1 MKFTKLLPNSC
12 NFRDLIDN
20 NRVYVDKTALICQIA
35 KDEKG
40 PYFISRPRR
49 FGKST
54 LINTFHELFAHG
66 TERFKGLEIEP
77 LWKDKTYKVIHLD
90 FSTFREVP
98 SNSSF
103 NKEFMDAFKLSLEEA
118 GIEPTKE
125 NIDSPANLLKK
136 TLDTESEVV
145 LLVDEYDAPLTAVLN
160 DSNEFEDRRKIL
172 SNFYMTVKSF
182 QVKFR
187 FIFIT
192 GVTYYAHT
200 SIFSAFNNLTDLTLD
215 SDYGELLGYT
225 SEELEKYFSE
235 YIDNAVVT
243 LNKKFPT
250 ERYTH
255 EKVVEEL
262 KRNYDGYSF
271 DEDCMHH
278 VYNPWSILNFLK
290 SPHRGFI
297 PYWVVSGGSTPTFL
311 VNYLKQGLE
320 KYNAD
325 ELQSL
330 LQIDSTVNKVISK
343 LYPTIDNI
351 AKIDLF
357 AILYQAGYF
366 CIKGVNRKILQ
377 IGIPNLEVKRA
388 YSEIMLRLLT
398 NNNDVQEKFTTSL
411 YDVLCENK
419 LDKLKD
425 IFNCFINELSYETV
439 KNFNEAC
446 FRDVLKLAMLTF
458 NVTAA
463 TEVMGACG
471 RADITAE
478 AGDYLYVFE
487 LKVTDNSKDIATKL
501 SEAKEQIIK
510 NKYARRLTDKIVV
523 PLALVLENNSK
534 SRDKSDTP
542 VCEIVAL
549 EKFYK
554 TKNGELVFTV
564 FLKMD

>member
-172 SNFYMTVKSF
+172 SNFYLTVKSCDG
-182 QVKFR
+182 KFR

-192 GVTYYAHT
+192 GVTYYSHT
-200 SIFSAFNNLTDLTLD
+200 SIFSAFNNLKDLTLD
-215 SDYGELLGYT
+215 LRYGALLGYT
-225 SEELEKYFSE
+225 SEELELYFGE
-235 YIDNAVVT
+235 YIDNAVEV
-243 LNKKFPT
+243 LNKKYHT

-255 EKVVEEL
+255 DLVVSEL

-271 DEDCMHH
+271 DEEALNH
-278 VYNPWSILNFLK
+278 VYNPWSIVNFFDA
-290 SPHRGFI
+290 PVRGFI

-320 KYNAD
+320 KYNTD
-325 ELQSL
+325 DLQSL
-330 LQIDSTVNKVISK
+330 LNIDSTVNSAAEY
-343 LYPTIDNI
+343 LYP
-351 AKIDLF
+351 KIENMANLDLF

-366 CIKGVNRKILQ
+366 CIKAVVDDIFKV
-377 IGIPNLEVKRA
+377 GIPNLEVKKA
-388 YSEIMLRLLT
+388 YSNIVLNELT
-398 NNNDVQEKFTTSL
+398 KTKEAKLKYVEPFK
-411 YDVLCENK
+411 DVLASGN
-419 LDKLKD
+419 LDKIKEL
-425 IFNCFINELSYETV
+425 FNTFINEFSYETV

-458 NVTAA
+458 NVTAS

-487 LKVTDNSKDIATKL
+487 LKVTDNSKDIDTKL

-510 NKYARRLTDKIVV
+510 NKYARRLTDKTVIPV
-523 PLALVLENNSK
+523 ALVLENNSK
-534 SRDKSDTP
+534 SREKSDNP

-549 EKFYK
+549 EK
-554 TKNGELVFTV
+554 V
-564 FLKMD
+564 

>member
-125 NIDSPANLLKK
+125 NIDSPAKLLKK

-172 SNFYMTVKSF
+172 SNFYLTVKSCDG
-182 QVKFR
+182 KFR

-192 GVTYYAHT
+192 GVTYYLHT
-200 SIFSAFNNLTDLTLD
+200 SIFSAFNNLKDLTLD
-215 SDYGELLGYT
+215 LRYGALLGYT

-235 YIDNAVVT
+235 YIDNVVVT

-330 LQIDSTVNKVISK
+330 LQIDSTVNKVSSK

-366 CIKGVNRKILQ
+366 CIKGENRKILQ

-501 SEAKEQIIK
+501 TEAKEQIIK
-510 NKYARRLTDKIVV
+510 NKYARRLTDKTVV
-523 PLALVLENNSK
+523 PVALVLENNSK

-542 VCEIVAL
+542 VCEIVSL
-549 EKFYK
+549 EK
-554 TKNGELVFTV
+554 V
-564 FLKMD
+564 

>member
-103 NKEFMDAFKLSLEEA
+103 NKEFMDAFKLSLEES

-160 DSNEFEDRRKIL
+160 DSSEFDDRCKIL
-172 SNFYMTVKSF
+172 FNFYMAVKSF

-192 GVTYYAHT
+192 GVTYYSHT
-200 SIFSAFNNLTDLTLD
+200 SIFSAFNHLTDLTLD
-215 SDYGELLGYT
+215 SDYGALLGYT
-225 SEELEKYFSE
+225 SDELESYFSE

-330 LQIDSTVNKVISK
+330 LQIDSTVNKVSSK

-501 SEAKEQIIK
+501 SEAKDQIIK
-510 NKYARRLTDKIVV
+510 NKYARRLTDKTVV
-523 PLALVLENNSK
+523 PVALVLENNSK

-549 EKFYK
+549 EK
-554 TKNGELVFTV
+554 V
-564 FLKMD
+564 

>member
-1 MKFTKLLPNSC
+1 MEFTKQLPDTTD
-12 NFRDLIDN
+12 FGELIDN
-20 NRVYVDKTALICQIA
+20 NCIYVDKTAIINQFA
-35 KDEKG
+35 SKKG
-40 PYFISRPRR
+40 PFFISRPRR

-54 LINTFHELFAHG
+54 LINTLHELFAHG
-66 TERFKGLEIEP
+66 LEKFKGLKIEP
-77 LWKDKTYKVIHLD
+77 LWKDKTYKVLHLD
-90 FSTFREVP
+90 FSVFKETP
-98 SNSSF
+98 SIGSF
-103 NKEFMDAFKLSLEEA
+103 NNDFMDSLRFSLERA

-125 NIDSPANLLKK
+125 KVDFPAKLLEKSIENE
-136 TLDTESEVV
+136 DERAVV

-172 SNFYMTVKSF
+172 SNFYFTVKSF

-192 GVTYYAHT
+192 GVTYYSHT
-200 SIFSAFNNLTDLTLD
+200 SIFSAFNHLTDLTLD
-215 SDYGELLGYT
+215 SDYGALLGYT
-225 SEELEKYFSE
+225 SDELESYFSE

-297 PYWVVSGGSTPTFL
+297 PYWVSSGGSTPTFL
-311 VNYLKQGLE
+311 VNYLKQGLK
-320 KYNAD
+320 KYNSN

-330 LQIDSTVNKVISK
+330 LGIDSTVNKDTDS
-343 LYPTIDNI
+343 LYPSIENI
-351 AKIDLF
+351 SNIDLF

-366 CIKGVNRKILQ
+366 CIKSAFDGYFKV
-377 IGIPNLEVKRA
+377 GIPNLEVKKA
-388 YSEIMLRLLT
+388 YSNLVLNQLTKSQDSKLRFI
-398 NNNDVQEKFTTSL
+398 EPFKE
-411 YDVLCENK
+411 VLASGN
-419 LDKLKD
+419 LDKIKEL
-425 IFNCFINELSYETV
+425 FNTLINEFSYETV
-439 KNFNEAC
+439 KKFNEAC

-458 NVTAA
+458 NVSAS
-463 TEVMGACG
+463 TEVMGSCG

-478 AGDYLYVFE
+478 AGKYLYVFE
-487 LKVTDNSKDIATKL
+487 LKVTDNSKDIDTKL
-501 SEAKEQIIK
+501 TEAKDQIIK
-510 NKYARRLTDKIVV
+510 NKYARRLTDKTVIPV
-523 PLALVLENNSK
+523 ALVLENNAK
-534 SRDKSDTP
+534 SREKTDTP

-549 EKFYK
+549 EKVE
-554 TKNGELVFTV
+554 G
-564 FLKMD
+564 

>member
-1 MKFTKLLPNSC
+1 MEFTKQLPDTTD
-12 NFRDLIDN
+12 FGELIDN
-20 NRVYVDKTALICQIA
+20 NCIYVDKTAIINQFA
-35 KDEKG
+35 SKKG
-40 PYFISRPRR
+40 PFFISRPRR

-54 LINTFHELFAHG
+54 LINTLHELFAHG
-66 TERFKGLEIEP
+66 LEKFKGLKIEP
-77 LWKDKTYKVIHLD
+77 LWKDKTYKVLHLD
-90 FSTFREVP
+90 FSVFKETP
-98 SNSSF
+98 SIGSF
-103 NKEFMDAFKLSLEEA
+103 NNDFMDSLRFSLERA

-125 NIDSPANLLKK
+125 KVDFPAKLLEKSIENE
-136 TLDTESEVV
+136 DERAVV

-192 GVTYYAHT
+192 GVTYYSHT
-200 SIFSAFNNLTDLTLD
+200 SIFSAFNHLTDLTLD
-215 SDYGELLGYT
+215 SDYGALLGYT
-225 SEELEKYFSE
+225 SDELESYFSE
-235 YIDNAVVT
+235 YIDNAVET
-243 LNKKFPT
+243 LNRKFPT

-297 PYWVVSGGSTPTFL
+297 PYWVSSGGSTPTFL
-311 VNYLKQGLE
+311 VNYLKQGLK
-320 KYNAD
+320 KYNSN

-330 LQIDSTVNKVISK
+330 LSIDSTVNKDTDS
-343 LYPTIDNI
+343 LYPSIENI
-351 AKIDLF
+351 ANINLF

-366 CIKGVNRKILQ
+366 CIKTAEDGYFKV
-377 IGIPNLEVKRA
+377 GIPNLEVKKA
-388 YSEIMLRLLT
+388 YSNLVLNQLTKSQDSKLRFI
-398 NNNDVQEKFTTSL
+398 EPFKE
-411 YDVLCENK
+411 VLASGN
-419 LDKLKD
+419 LDKIKEL
-425 IFNCFINELSYETV
+425 FNTLINEFSYETV
-439 KNFNEAC
+439 KKFNEAC

-458 NVTAA
+458 NVSAS

-478 AGDYLYVFE
+478 AGKYLYVFE
-487 LKVTDNSKDIATKL
+487 LKVTDNSKDIDTKL
-501 SEAKEQIIK
+501 TEAKDQIIK
-510 NKYARRLTDKIVV
+510 NKYARRLTDKTVV
-523 PLALVLENNSK
+523 PVALVLENNAK
-534 SRDKSDTP
+534 SREKTDTP

-549 EKFYK
+549 EKVE
-554 TKNGELVFTV
+554 G
-564 FLKMD
+564 

>member
-1 MKFTKLLPNSC
+1 MKFTKQLPDTTD
-12 NFRDLIDN
+12 FGELIDN
-20 NRVYVDKTALICQIA
+20 NCIYVDKTAIINQFA
-35 KDEKG
+35 SKKG
-40 PYFISRPRR
+40 PFFISRPRR

-54 LINTFHELFAHG
+54 LINTLHELFSHG
-66 TERFKGLEIEP
+66 LEKFKGLKIEP
-77 LWKDKTYKVIHLD
+77 LWKDKTYKVLHLD
-90 FSTFREVP
+90 FSSYNFLSEI
-98 SNSSF
+98 NF
-103 NKEFMDAFKLSLEEA
+103 NDYFYEDLKQEFLSIGL
-118 GIEPTKE
+118 KV
-125 NIDSPANLLKK
+125 NDS
-136 TLDTESEVV
+136 TLDTKIPALLFDNVLKNNPSDQKIV
-145 LLVDEYDAPLTAVLN
+145 LLIDEYDTPLSAVLN
-160 DSNEFEDRRKIL
+160 NEKEFIARRDIL
-172 SNFYMTVKSF
+172 YSFYSKLK
-182 QVKFR
+182 QYQGRFR

-192 GVTYYAHT
+192 GVTYYSHT
-200 SIFSAFNNLTDLTLD
+200 SIFSAFNHLTDLTLD
-215 SDYGELLGYT
+215 SDYGALLGYT
-225 SEELEKYFSE
+225 SDELESYFSE
-235 YIDNAVVT
+235 YIDNAVET
-243 LNKKFPT
+243 LNRKFPT

-330 LQIDSTVNKVISK
+330 LQIDSTVNKVSSK

-366 CIKGVNRKILQ
+366 CIKGENRKILQ

-411 YDVLCENK
+411 YDVLCENN

-425 IFNCFINELSYETV
+425 IFNCFINELSYESV

-458 NVTAA
+458 NVSAS

-478 AGDYLYVFE
+478 AGKYLYVFE
-487 LKVTDNSKDIATKL
+487 LKVTDNSKDIDTKL
-501 SEAKEQIIK
+501 TEAKDQIIK
-510 NKYARRLTDKIVV
+510 NKYARRLTDKTVIPV
-523 PLALVLENNSK
+523 ALVLENNSK
-534 SRDKSDTP
+534 SREKTDTP

-549 EKFYK
+549 EK
-554 TKNGELVFTV
+554 VTV
-564 FLKMD
+564 D

>member
-1 MKFTKLLPNSC
+1 MEFTKQLPDTTD
-12 NFRDLIDN
+12 FGELIDN
-20 NRVYVDKTALICQIA
+20 NCIYVDKTAIINQFA
-35 KDEKG
+35 SKKG
-40 PYFISRPRR
+40 PFFISRPRR

-54 LINTFHELFAHG
+54 LINTLHELFAHG
-66 TERFKGLEIEP
+66 LEKFKGLKIEP
-77 LWKDKTYKVIHLD
+77 LWKDKTYKVLHLD
-90 FSTFREVP
+90 FSVFKETP
-98 SNSSF
+98 SIGSF
-103 NKEFMDAFKLSLEEA
+103 NNDFMDSLRFSLERA

-125 NIDSPANLLKK
+125 KVDFPAKLLEKSIENE
-136 TLDTESEVV
+136 DERAVV

-192 GVTYYAHT
+192 GVTYYSHT
-200 SIFSAFNNLTDLTLD
+200 SIFSAFNHLTDLTLD
-215 SDYGELLGYT
+215 SDYGALLGYT
-225 SEELEKYFSE
+225 SDELESYFSE
-235 YIDNAVVT
+235 YIDNAVET
-243 LNKKFPT
+243 LNRKFPT

-297 PYWVVSGGSTPTFL
+297 PYWVSSGGSTPTFL
-311 VNYLKQGLE
+311 VNYLKQKLK

-325 ELQSL
+325 ELQYL
-330 LQIDSTVNKVISK
+330 LGIDSTVNKDTDS
-343 LYPTIDNI
+343 LYPSIENI
-351 AKIDLF
+351 SNIDLF

-366 CIKGVNRKILQ
+366 CIKSAFDGYFKV
-377 IGIPNLEVKRA
+377 GIPNLEVKKA
-388 YSEIMLRLLT
+388 YSNLVLNQLTKSQDSKLRFI
-398 NNNDVQEKFTTSL
+398 EPFKE
-411 YDVLCENK
+411 VLASGN
-419 LDKLKD
+419 LDKIKEL
-425 IFNCFINELSYETV
+425 FNTLINEFSYETV
-439 KNFNEAC
+439 KKFNEAC

-458 NVTAA
+458 NVTAS
-463 TEVMGACG
+463 TEVMGSCG

-487 LKVTDNSKDIATKL
+487 LKVTDNSKDIDTKL
-501 SEAKEQIIK
+501 TDAKAQIIK
-510 NKYARRLTDKIVV
+510 NKYARRLTDKTVV
-523 PLALVLENNSK
+523 PVALVLENNSK
-534 SRDKSDTP
+534 SREKTDTP

-549 EKFYK
+549 EKVE
-554 TKNGELVFTV
+554 G
-564 FLKMD
+564 

>member
-12 NFRDLIDN
+12 NFRDLINN

-215 SDYGELLGYT
+215 SDYGALLGYT

-297 PYWVVSGGSTPTFL
+297 PYWVVSGGATPTFL

-330 LQIDSTVNKVISK
+330 LQIDSTVNKVSSK

-411 YDVLCENK
+411 YDVLCENN

-439 KNFNEAC
+439 KKFNEAC

-458 NVTAA
+458 NVTAS

-487 LKVTDNSKDIATKL
+487 LKVTDNSKDIDTKL
-501 SEAKEQIIK
+501 TEAKEQIIK
-510 NKYARRLTDKIVV
+510 NKYARRLTDKTVIPV
-523 PLALVLENNSK
+523 ALVLENNSK
-534 SRDKSDTP
+534 SREKGDSP

-549 EKFYK
+549 EK
-554 TKNGELVFTV
+554 V
-564 FLKMD
+564 

>member
-215 SDYGELLGYT
+215 LRYGALLGYT
-225 SEELEKYFSE
+225 SEELELYFGE
-235 YIDNAVVT
+235 YIDNAVEV
-243 LNKKFPT
+243 LNKKYHT

-255 EKVVEEL
+255 DLVVSEL

-271 DEDCMHH
+271 DEEALNH
-278 VYNPWSILNFLK
+278 VYNPWSIVNFFDA
-290 SPHRGFI
+290 PVRGFI

-320 KYNAD
+320 KYNTD
-325 ELQSL
+325 DLQSL
-330 LQIDSTVNKVISK
+330 LNIDSTVNSAAEY
-343 LYPTIDNI
+343 LYP
-351 AKIDLF
+351 KIENMANLDLF

-366 CIKGVNRKILQ
+366 CIKAVVDDIFKV
-377 IGIPNLEVKRA
+377 GIPNLEVKKA
-388 YSEIMLRLLT
+388 YSNIVLNELT
-398 NNNDVQEKFTTSL
+398 KTKEAKLKYVEPFKE
-411 YDVLCENK
+411 VLASGN
-419 LDKLKD
+419 LDKIKEL
-425 IFNCFINELSYETV
+425 FNTFINEFSYETV

-446 FRDVLKLAMLTF
+446 FRNVLKLAMLTF
-458 NVTAA
+458 NVTAS

-487 LKVTDNSKDIATKL
+487 LKVTDNSKDIDTKL

-510 NKYARRLTDKIVV
+510 NKYARRLTDKTVIPV
-523 PLALVLENNSK
+523 ALVLENNSK
-534 SRDKSDTP
+534 SREKSDTQ

-549 EKFYK
+549 EK
-554 TKNGELVFTV
+554 V
-564 FLKMD
+564 

>member
-172 SNFYMTVKSF
+172 SNFYLTVKSCGG
-182 QVKFR
+182 KFR

-192 GVTYYAHT
+192 GVTYYSHT
-200 SIFSAFNNLTDLTLD
+200 SIFTAFNNLKDLTLD
-215 SDYGELLGYT
+215 LRYGALLGYT
-225 SEELEKYFSE
+225 SEELELYFGE
-235 YIDNAVVT
+235 YIDNAVEV
-243 LNKKFPT
+243 LNKKYHT

-255 EKVVEEL
+255 DLVVSEL

-271 DEDCMHH
+271 DEEALNH
-278 VYNPWSILNFLK
+278 VYNPWSIVNFFDA
-290 SPHRGFI
+290 PVRGFI

-320 KYNAD
+320 KYNTD
-325 ELQSL
+325 DLQSL
-330 LQIDSTVNKVISK
+330 LNIDSTVNSAAEY
-343 LYPTIDNI
+343 LYP
-351 AKIDLF
+351 KIENMANLDLF

-366 CIKGVNRKILQ
+366 CIKAVVDDIFKV
-377 IGIPNLEVKRA
+377 GIPNLEVKKA
-388 YSEIMLRLLT
+388 YSNIVLNELT
-398 NNNDVQEKFTTSL
+398 KTKEAKLKYVEPFK
-411 YDVLCENK
+411 DVLASGN
-419 LDKLKD
+419 LDKIKEL
-425 IFNCFINELSYETV
+425 FNTFINEFSYETV

-458 NVTAA
+458 NVTAS

-487 LKVTDNSKDIATKL
+487 LKVTDNSKDIDTKL
-501 SEAKEQIIK
+501 NDAKEQIIK
-510 NKYARRLTDKIVV
+510 NKYARRLTDKTVIPV
-523 PLALVLENNSK
+523 ALVLENNSK
-534 SRDKSDTP
+534 SREKSDTP

-549 EKFYK
+549 EK
-554 TKNGELVFTV
+554 V
-564 FLKMD
+564 

>member
-172 SNFYMTVKSF
+172 SNFYLTVKSCDG
-182 QVKFR
+182 KFR

-192 GVTYYAHT
+192 GVTYYSHT
-200 SIFSAFNNLTDLTLD
+200 SIFSAFNNLKDLTLD
-215 SDYGELLGYT
+215 LRYGALLGYT
-225 SEELEKYFSE
+225 SEELELYFGE
-235 YIDNAVVT
+235 YIDNAVEV
-243 LNKKFPT
+243 LNKKYHT

-255 EKVVEEL
+255 DLVVSEL

-271 DEDCMHH
+271 DEEALNH
-278 VYNPWSILNFLK
+278 VYNPWSIVNFFDA
-290 SPHRGFI
+290 PVRGFI

-320 KYNAD
+320 KYNTD
-325 ELQSL
+325 DLQSL
-330 LQIDSTVNKVISK
+330 LNIDSTVNSAAEY
-343 LYPTIDNI
+343 LYP
-351 AKIDLF
+351 KIENMANLDLF

-366 CIKGVNRKILQ
+366 CIKAVVDDIFKV
-377 IGIPNLEVKRA
+377 GIPNLEVKKA
-388 YSEIMLRLLT
+388 YSNIVLNELT
-398 NNNDVQEKFTTSL
+398 KTKEAKLKYVEPFK
-411 YDVLCENK
+411 DVLASGN
-419 LDKLKD
+419 LDKIKEL
-425 IFNCFINELSYETV
+425 FNTFINEFSYETV

-458 NVTAA
+458 NVTAS

-487 LKVTDNSKDIATKL
+487 LKVTDNSKDIDTKL
-501 SEAKEQIIK
+501 TEAKEQIIK
-510 NKYARRLTDKIVV
+510 NKYARRLTDKTVIPV
-523 PLALVLENNSK
+523 ALVLENNSK
-534 SRDKSDTP
+534 SREKTDTP

-549 EKFYK
+549 EK
-554 TKNGELVFTV
+554 VSV
-564 FLKMD
+564 D

>member
-1 MKFTKLLPNSC
+1 MEFTKQLPDTTD
-12 NFRDLIDN
+12 FGELIDN
-20 NRVYVDKTALICQIA
+20 NCIYVDKTAIINQFA
-35 KDEKG
+35 SKKG
-40 PYFISRPRR
+40 PFFISRPRR

-54 LINTFHELFAHG
+54 LINTLHELFAHG
-66 TERFKGLEIEP
+66 LEKFKGLKIEP
-77 LWKDKTYKVIHLD
+77 LWKDKTYKVLHLD
-90 FSTFREVP
+90 FSVFKETP
-98 SNSSF
+98 SIGSF
-103 NKEFMDAFKLSLEEA
+103 NNDFMDSLRFSLERA

-125 NIDSPANLLKK
+125 KVDFPAKLLEKSIENE
-136 TLDTESEVV
+136 DERAVV

-172 SNFYMTVKSF
+172 SNFYFTVKSF

-192 GVTYYAHT
+192 GVTYYSHT
-200 SIFSAFNNLTDLTLD
+200 SIFSAFNHLTDLTLD
-215 SDYGELLGYT
+215 SDYGALLGYT
-225 SEELEKYFSE
+225 SDELESYFSE
-235 YIDNAVVT
+235 YIDNAVET
-243 LNKKFPT
+243 LNRKFPT

-297 PYWVVSGGSTPTFL
+297 PYWVSSGGSTPTFL
-311 VNYLKQGLE
+311 VNYLKQGLK
-320 KYNAD
+320 KYNSN

-330 LQIDSTVNKVISK
+330 LGIDSTVNKDTDS
-343 LYPTIDNI
+343 LYPSIENI
-351 AKIDLF
+351 SNIDLF

-366 CIKGVNRKILQ
+366 CIKSAFDGYFKV
-377 IGIPNLEVKRA
+377 GIPNLEVKKA
-388 YSEIMLRLLT
+388 YSNLVLNQLTKSQDSKLRFI
-398 NNNDVQEKFTTSL
+398 EPFKE
-411 YDVLCENK
+411 VLASGN
-419 LDKLKD
+419 LDKIKEL
-425 IFNCFINELSYETV
+425 FNTLINEFSYETV
-439 KNFNEAC
+439 KKFNEAC

-458 NVTAA
+458 NVSAS

-478 AGDYLYVFE
+478 AGKYLYVFE
-487 LKVTDNSKDIATKL
+487 LKVTDNSKDIDTKL
-501 SEAKEQIIK
+501 TEVKEQIIK
-510 NKYARRLTDKIVV
+510 NKYARRLTDKTVV
-523 PLALVLENNSK
+523 PVALVLENNAK

-549 EKFYK
+549 EKVE
-554 TKNGELVFTV
+554 G
-564 FLKMD
+564 

>member
-1 MKFTKLLPNSC
+1 MEFTKQLPDTTD
-12 NFRDLIDN
+12 FGELIDN
-20 NRVYVDKTALICQIA
+20 NCIYVDKTAIINQFA
-35 KDEKG
+35 SKKG
-40 PYFISRPRR
+40 PFFISRPRR

-54 LINTFHELFAHG
+54 LINTLHELFAHG
-66 TERFKGLEIEP
+66 IEKFKGLVIEP
-77 LWKDKTYKVIHLD
+77 LWKDKTYKVLHLD
-90 FSTFREVP
+90 FSLFKETP
-98 SNSSF
+98 SNGSF
-103 NKEFMDAFKLSLEEA
+103 NKDFMDSLRFSLQRA

-125 NIDSPANLLKK
+125 KVDFPAKLLEKSIENE
-136 TLDTESEVV
+136 DERAVV

-160 DSNEFEDRRKIL
+160 DSSEFEDRRKIL
-172 SNFYMTVKSF
+172 FNFYMTVKSF

-192 GVTYYAHT
+192 GVTYYSHT
-200 SIFSAFNNLTDLTLD
+200 SIFSAFNHLTDLTLD
-215 SDYGELLGYT
+215 SDYGALLGYT
-225 SEELEKYFSE
+225 SDELESYFSE
-235 YIDNAVVT
+235 YIDNAVET

-297 PYWVVSGGSTPTFL
+297 PYWVSSGGSTPTFL
-311 VNYLKQGLE
+311 VNYLKQKLK

-330 LQIDSTVNKVISK
+330 LGIDSTVNKDTDS
-343 LYPTIDNI
+343 LYPSIENI
-351 AKIDLF
+351 SNIDLF

-366 CIKGVNRKILQ
+366 CIKSAFDGYFKV
-377 IGIPNLEVKRA
+377 GIPNLEVKKA
-388 YSEIMLRLLT
+388 YSNLVLNQLTKSQDSKLRFI
-398 NNNDVQEKFTTSL
+398 EPFKE
-411 YDVLCENK
+411 VLASGN
-419 LDKLKD
+419 LDKIKEL
-425 IFNCFINELSYETV
+425 FNTLINEFSYETV
-439 KNFNEAC
+439 KKFNEAC

-478 AGDYLYVFE
+478 AGKYLYVFE

-501 SEAKEQIIK
+501 TEAKEQIIK
-510 NKYARRLTDKIVV
+510 NKYARRLTDKTVIPV
-523 PLALVLENNSK
+523 ALVLENNSK
-534 SRDKSDTP
+534 SREKSDIP

-549 EKFYK
+549 EKVE
-554 TKNGELVFTV
+554 G
-564 FLKMD
+564 

>member
-1 MKFTKLLPNSC
+1 MEFTKQLPDTTD
-12 NFRDLIDN
+12 FGELIDN
-20 NRVYVDKTALICQIA
+20 NCIYVDKTAIINQFA
-35 KDEKG
+35 SKKG
-40 PYFISRPRR
+40 PFFISHPRR

-54 LINTFHELFAHG
+54 LINTLHELFAHG
-66 TERFKGLEIEP
+66 IEKFKGLDIEP
-77 LWKDKTYKVIHLD
+77 LWKDKTYKVLHLD
-90 FSTFREVP
+90 FSLFKETP
-98 SNSSF
+98 SNGSF
-103 NKEFMDAFKLSLEEA
+103 NKDFMDSLRFSLQRA

-125 NIDSPANLLKK
+125 KVDFPAKLLEKSIENE
-136 TLDTESEVV
+136 DERAVV

-172 SNFYMTVKSF
+172 FNFYMTVKSF

-192 GVTYYAHT
+192 GITYYAHT
-200 SIFSAFNNLTDLTLD
+200 SIFPAFNNLTDLTLD
-215 SDYGELLGYT
+215 SDYGALLGYT

-297 PYWVVSGGSTPTFL
+297 PYWVSSGGSTPTFL
-311 VNYLKQGLE
+311 VNYLKQGLK
-320 KYNAD
+320 KYNSN

-330 LQIDSTVNKVISK
+330 LGIDSTVNKDTDS
-343 LYPTIDNI
+343 LYPSIENI
-351 AKIDLF
+351 SNIDLF

-366 CIKGVNRKILQ
+366 CIKSAFDGYFKV
-377 IGIPNLEVKRA
+377 GIPNLEVKKA
-388 YSEIMLRLLT
+388 YSNLVLNQLTKSQDSKLRFI
-398 NNNDVQEKFTTSL
+398 EPFKE
-411 YDVLCENK
+411 VLASGN
-419 LDKLKD
+419 LDKIKEL
-425 IFNCFINELSYETV
+425 FNTLINEFSYETV
-439 KNFNEAC
+439 KKFNEAC

-458 NVTAA
+458 NVSAS

-478 AGDYLYVFE
+478 AGKYLYVFE
-487 LKVTDNSKDIATKL
+487 LKVTDNSKDIDTKL
-501 SEAKEQIIK
+501 TEAKDQIIK
-510 NKYARRLTDKIVV
+510 NKYARRLTDKTVV
-523 PLALVLENNSK
+523 PVALVLENNSK

-549 EKFYK
+549 EKVE
-554 TKNGELVFTV
+554 G
-564 FLKMD
+564 

>member
-103 NKEFMDAFKLSLEEA
+103 NKEFMDAFKLSLEES

-172 SNFYMTVKSF
+172 SNFYLTVKSCDG
-182 QVKFR
+182 KFR

-192 GVTYYAHT
+192 GVTYYSHT
-200 SIFSAFNNLTDLTLD
+200 SIFSAFNNLKDLTLD
-215 SDYGELLGYT
+215 LRYGALLGYT
-225 SEELEKYFSE
+225 SEELELYFGE
-235 YIDNAVVT
+235 YIDNAVEV
-243 LNKKFPT
+243 LNKKYHT

-255 EKVVEEL
+255 DLVVSEL

-271 DEDCMHH
+271 DEEGLNH
-278 VYNPWSILNFLK
+278 VYNPWSIVNFFDA
-290 SPHRGFI
+290 PVRGFI

-320 KYNAD
+320 KYNTD
-325 ELQSL
+325 DLQSL
-330 LQIDSTVNKVISK
+330 LNIDSTVNSAAEY
-343 LYPTIDNI
+343 LYP
-351 AKIDLF
+351 KIENMANLDLF

-366 CIKGVNRKILQ
+366 CIKAVVDDIFKV
-377 IGIPNLEVKRA
+377 GIPNLEVKKA
-388 YSEIMLRLLT
+388 YSNIVLNELT
-398 NNNDVQEKFTTSL
+398 KTKEAKLKYVEPFKE
-411 YDVLCENK
+411 VLASGN
-419 LDKLKD
+419 LDKIKEL
-425 IFNCFINELSYETV
+425 FNTFINEFSYETV

-446 FRDVLKLAMLTF
+446 FRDVLKIAMLTF
-458 NVTAA
+458 NVSAS

-501 SEAKEQIIK
+501 TEAKEQIIK
-510 NKYARRLTDKIVV
+510 NKYARRLTDKTVIPV
-523 PLALVLENNSK
+523 ALVLENNSK
-534 SRDKSDTP
+534 SREKTDTP

-549 EKFYK
+549 EK
-554 TKNGELVFTV
+554 V
-564 FLKMD
+564 

>member
-125 NIDSPANLLKK
+125 NIDSPAKLLKK

-160 DSNEFEDRRKIL
+160 VSNEFEDRRKIL
-172 SNFYMTVKSF
+172 SNFYLTVKSCDG
-182 QVKFR
+182 KFR

-192 GVTYYAHT
+192 GVTYYLHT
-200 SIFSAFNNLTDLTLD
+200 SIFSAFNNLKDLTLD
-215 SDYGELLGYT
+215 LRYGALLGYT

-235 YIDNAVVT
+235 YIDNVVVT

-330 LQIDSTVNKVISK
+330 LQIDSTVNKVSSK

-510 NKYARRLTDKIVV
+510 NKYARRLTDKTVV
-523 PLALVLENNSK
+523 PVALVLENNSK
-534 SRDKSDTP
+534 SREKTDTP

-549 EKFYK
+549 EMVY
-554 TKNGELVFTV
+554 V
-564 FLKMD
+564 D

>member
-172 SNFYMTVKSF
+172 SNFYLTVKSCDG
-182 QVKFR
+182 KFR

-192 GVTYYAHT
+192 GVTYYSHT
-200 SIFSAFNNLTDLTLD
+200 SIFSAFNNLKDLTLD
-215 SDYGELLGYT
+215 LRYGALLGYT
-225 SEELEKYFSE
+225 SEELELYFGE
-235 YIDNAVVT
+235 YIDNAVEV
-243 LNKKFPT
+243 LNKKYHT

-255 EKVVEEL
+255 DVVVSEL

-271 DEDCMHH
+271 DEEALNH
-278 VYNPWSILNFLK
+278 VYNPWSIVNFFDA
-290 SPHRGFI
+290 PVRGFI

-320 KYNAD
+320 KYNTD
-325 ELQSL
+325 DLQSL
-330 LQIDSTVNKVISK
+330 LNIDSTVNSAAEY
-343 LYPTIDNI
+343 LYP
-351 AKIDLF
+351 KIENMANLDLF

-366 CIKGVNRKILQ
+366 CIKSVVDDIFKV
-377 IGIPNLEVKRA
+377 GIPNLEVKKA
-388 YSEIMLRLLT
+388 YSNIVLNELT
-398 NNNDVQEKFTTSL
+398 KTKEAKLKYVEPFKE
-411 YDVLCENK
+411 VLASGN
-419 LDKLKD
+419 LDKIKEL
-425 IFNCFINELSYETV
+425 FNTFINEFSYETV

-458 NVTAA
+458 NVTAS
-463 TEVMGACG
+463 TEVMGSCG

-487 LKVTDNSKDIATKL
+487 LKVADNSKDIATKL
-501 SEAKEQIIK
+501 TEAKEQIIK
-510 NKYARRLTDKIVV
+510 NKYARRLTDKTVIPV
-523 PLALVLENNSK
+523 ALVLENNSK
-534 SRDKSDTP
+534 SREKSDTP

-549 EKFYK
+549 EK
-554 TKNGELVFTV
+554 V
-564 FLKMD
+564 

>member
-125 NIDSPANLLKK
+125 NIDSPAKLLKK

-160 DSNEFEDRRKIL
+160 VSNEFEDRRKIL
-172 SNFYMTVKSF
+172 SNFYLTVKSCDG
-182 QVKFR
+182 KFR

-192 GVTYYAHT
+192 GVTYYLHT
-200 SIFSAFNNLTDLTLD
+200 SIFSAFNNLKDLTLD
-215 SDYGELLGYT
+215 LRYGALLGYT

-330 LQIDSTVNKVISK
+330 LQIDSTVNKVSSK

-411 YDVLCENK
+411 YDVLCENN

-425 IFNCFINELSYETV
+425 IFNCFINEFSYETV

-478 AGDYLYVFE
+478 AGKYLYVFE

-510 NKYARRLTDKIVV
+510 NKYTRRLTDKTVV
-523 PLALVLENNSK
+523 PVALVLENNSK
-534 SRDKSDTP
+534 SREKSNTP

-549 EKFYK
+549 EK
-554 TKNGELVFTV
+554 V
-564 FLKMD
+564 

>member
-1 MKFTKLLPNSC
+1 MEFTKQLPDTTD
-12 NFRDLIDN
+12 FRELIDN
-20 NRVYVDKTALICQIA
+20 NCIYVDKTAEISQFA
-35 KDEKG
+35 VKKG
-40 PYFISRPRR
+40 PFFISRPRR

-54 LINTFHELFAHG
+54 LINTLHELFAHG
-66 TERFKGLEIEP
+66 IEKFKGLEIEP

-172 SNFYMTVKSF
+172 SNFYLTVKSCDG
-182 QVKFR
+182 KFR

-215 SDYGELLGYT
+215 SDYGALLGYT

-235 YIDNAVVT
+235 YIDNVAVE
-243 LNKKFPT
+243 LNKEYET
-250 ERYTH
+250 DIYNNET
-255 EKVVEEL
+255 VVAEL
-262 KRNYDGYSF
+262 KRNYDGYGF
-271 DEDCMHH
+271 DRKCKSH
-278 VYNPWSILNFLK
+278 VFNPWSIIKFLERPK
-290 SPHRGFI
+290 EGFI
-297 PYWVVSGGSTPTFL
+297 PYWVASGGSTPTFL
-311 VNYLKQGLE
+311 VNYLKQGLK
-320 KYNAD
+320 KYNSN
-325 ELQSL
+325 ELQTL
-330 LQIDSTVNKVISK
+330 LGIDSTVNKVSSK
-343 LYPTIDNI
+343 LYPAIDNI
-351 AKIDLF
+351 ANIDLF

-366 CIKGVNRKILQ
+366 CIKGVNRKIFQ
-377 IGIPNLEVKRA
+377 IGIPNLEVKQA

-411 YDVLCENK
+411 YDVLCENN
-419 LDKLKD
+419 LDMLKD
-425 IFNCFINELSYETV
+425 TLNCFINELSYETV

-458 NVTAA
+458 NVTAS
-463 TEVMGACG
+463 TEVTGACG
-471 RADITAE
+471 RVDITAE

-487 LKVTDNSKDIATKL
+487 LKVTDNSKDIDTKL
-501 SEAKEQIIK
+501 NDANTNHKEQV
-510 NKYARRLTDKIVV
+510 R
-523 PLALVLENNSK
+523 
-534 SRDKSDTP
+534 
-542 VCEIVAL
+542 
-549 EKFYK
+549 K
-554 TKNGELVFTV
+554 TSYR
-564 FLKMD
+564 

>member
-103 NKEFMDAFKLSLEEA
+103 NKEFMDAFKLSLEES

-215 SDYGELLGYT
+215 SDYGALLGYT

-330 LQIDSTVNKVISK
+330 LQIDSTVNKVSSK

-366 CIKGVNRKILQ
+366 CIKGVNRKIFQ
-377 IGIPNLEVKRA
+377 IGIPNLEVKQA

-411 YDVLCENK
+411 YDILCENN
-419 LDKLKD
+419 LDKLKN
-425 IFNCFINELSYETV
+425 IFNSFINELSYETV

-501 SEAKEQIIK
+501 NDAKAQIIK
-510 NKYARRLTDKIVV
+510 NKYARRLTDKTVV
-523 PLALVLENNSK
+523 PVALVLENNSK
-534 SRDKSDTP
+534 SKEKTDTP

-549 EKFYK
+549 EK
-554 TKNGELVFTV
+554 V
-564 FLKMD
+564 

>member
-172 SNFYMTVKSF
+172 SNFYLTVKSCDG
-182 QVKFR
+182 KFR

-192 GVTYYAHT
+192 GVTYYSHT
-200 SIFSAFNNLTDLTLD
+200 SIFSAFNNLKDLTLD
-215 SDYGELLGYT
+215 LRYGALLGYT
-225 SEELEKYFSE
+225 SEELELYFGE
-235 YIDNAVVT
+235 YIDNAVEV
-243 LNKKFPT
+243 LNKKYHT

-255 EKVVEEL
+255 DLVVSEL

-271 DEDCMHH
+271 DEEALNH
-278 VYNPWSILNFLK
+278 VYNPWSIVNFFDA
-290 SPHRGFI
+290 PVRGFI

-320 KYNAD
+320 KYNTD
-325 ELQSL
+325 DLQSL
-330 LQIDSTVNKVISK
+330 LNIDSTVNSAAEY
-343 LYPTIDNI
+343 LYP
-351 AKIDLF
+351 KIENMANLDLF

-366 CIKGVNRKILQ
+366 CIKAVVDDIFKV
-377 IGIPNLEVKRA
+377 GIPNLEVKKA
-388 YSEIMLRLLT
+388 YSNIVLNELT
-398 NNNDVQEKFTTSL
+398 KTKEAKLKYVEPFKE
-411 YDVLCENK
+411 VLASGN
-419 LDKLKD
+419 LDKIKEL
-425 IFNCFINELSYETV
+425 FNTFINEFSYETV

-458 NVTAA
+458 NVSAS

-478 AGDYLYVFE
+478 AGKYLYVFE
-487 LKVTDNSKDIATKL
+487 LKVTDNSKDIDTKL
-501 SEAKEQIIK
+501 TEAKDQIIK
-510 NKYARRLTDKIVV
+510 NKYARRLTDKTVV
-523 PLALVLENNSK
+523 PVALVLENNAK

-549 EKFYK
+549 EKVE
-554 TKNGELVFTV
+554 G
-564 FLKMD
+564 

>member
-1 MKFTKLLPNSC
+1 MEFTKQLPDTTD
-12 NFRDLIDN
+12 FGELIDN
-20 NRVYVDKTALICQIA
+20 NCIYVDKTAIINQFA
-35 KDEKG
+35 SKKG
-40 PYFISRPRR
+40 PFFISRPRR

-54 LINTFHELFAHG
+54 LINTLHELFAHG
-66 TERFKGLEIEP
+66 IEKFKGLVIEP
-77 LWKDKTYKVIHLD
+77 LWKDKTYKVLHLD
-90 FSTFREVP
+90 FSLFKETP
-98 SNSSF
+98 SNGSF
-103 NKEFMDAFKLSLEEA
+103 NKDFMDSLRFSLQRA

-125 NIDSPANLLKK
+125 KVDFPAKLLEKSIENE
-136 TLDTESEVV
+136 DERAVV

-160 DSNEFEDRRKIL
+160 DSSEFEDRRKIL
-172 SNFYMTVKSF
+172 FNFYMTVKSF

-192 GVTYYAHT
+192 GVTYYSHT
-200 SIFSAFNNLTDLTLD
+200 SIFSAFNHLTDLTLD
-215 SDYGELLGYT
+215 SDYGALLGYT
-225 SEELEKYFSE
+225 SDELESYFSE
-235 YIDNAVVT
+235 YIDNAVET

-311 VNYLKQGLE
+311 VNYLKQGLK
-320 KYNAD
+320 KYNSN

-330 LQIDSTVNKVISK
+330 LGIDSTVNKDTDS
-343 LYPTIDNI
+343 LYPSIENI
-351 AKIDLF
+351 SNIDLF

-366 CIKGVNRKILQ
+366 CIKSAFDGYFKV
-377 IGIPNLEVKRA
+377 GIPNLEVKKA
-388 YSEIMLRLLT
+388 YSNLVLNQLTKSQDSKLRFI
-398 NNNDVQEKFTTSL
+398 EPFKE
-411 YDVLCENK
+411 VLASGN
-419 LDKLKD
+419 LDKIKEL
-425 IFNCFINELSYETV
+425 FNTLINEFSYETV
-439 KNFNEAC
+439 KKFNEAC
-446 FRDVLKLAMLTF
+446 FRDVLKLAMLNF
-458 NVTAA
+458 NVSAS

-478 AGDYLYVFE
+478 AGKYLYVFE

-510 NKYARRLTDKIVV
+510 NKYARRLTDKTVIPV
-523 PLALVLENNSK
+523 ALVLENNSK
-534 SRDKSDTP
+534 SREKSDIP

-549 EKFYK
+549 EKVE
-554 TKNGELVFTV
+554 G
-564 FLKMD
+564 

>member
-1 MKFTKLLPNSC
+1 MEFTKQLPDTTD
-12 NFRDLIDN
+12 FGELIDN
-20 NRVYVDKTALICQIA
+20 NCIYVDKTAIINQFA
-35 KDEKG
+35 SKKG
-40 PYFISRPRR
+40 PFFISRPRR

-54 LINTFHELFAHG
+54 LINTLHELFAHG
-66 TERFKGLEIEP
+66 TEKFKGLEIEP
-77 LWKDKTYKVIHLD
+77 LWKDKTYKVLHLD
-90 FSTFREVP
+90 FSVFKETP
-98 SNSSF
+98 SNGSF
-103 NKEFMDAFKLSLEEA
+103 NKDFMDSLRFSLQRA

-125 NIDSPANLLKK
+125 KVDFPAKLLEKSIENE
-136 TLDTESEVV
+136 DERAVV

-172 SNFYMTVKSF
+172 SNFYFTVKSF

-192 GVTYYAHT
+192 GVTYYSHT
-200 SIFSAFNNLTDLTLD
+200 SIFSAFNHLTDLTLD
-215 SDYGELLGYT
+215 SDYGALLGYT
-225 SEELEKYFSE
+225 SDELESYFSE
-235 YIDNAVVT
+235 YIDNAVET
-243 LNKKFPT
+243 LNRKFPT

-297 PYWVVSGGSTPTFL
+297 PYWVSSGGSTPTFL
-311 VNYLKQGLE
+311 VNYLKQKLK

-325 ELQSL
+325 ELQYL
-330 LQIDSTVNKVISK
+330 LGIDSTVNKDTDS
-343 LYPTIDNI
+343 LYPSIENI
-351 AKIDLF
+351 SNIDLF

-366 CIKGVNRKILQ
+366 CIKSAFDGYFKV
-377 IGIPNLEVKRA
+377 GIPNLEVKKA
-388 YSEIMLRLLT
+388 YSNLLLNQLTRTQDTKLRFI
-398 NNNDVQEKFTTSL
+398 EPFKE
-411 YDVLCENK
+411 VLASGN
-419 LDKLKD
+419 LDKIKEL
-425 IFNCFINELSYETV
+425 FNTFINEFSYETV

-446 FRDVLKLAMLTF
+446 FRGVLKLAMLTF
-458 NVTAA
+458 NVSAS

-501 SEAKEQIIK
+501 TEAKEQIIK
-510 NKYARRLTDKIVV
+510 NKYTRRLTDKTVIPV
-523 PLALVLENNSK
+523 ALVLENNSK
-534 SRDKSDTP
+534 SREKTDTP

-549 EKFYK
+549 EKVE
-554 TKNGELVFTV
+554 G
-564 FLKMD
+564 

>member
-172 SNFYMTVKSF
+172 SNFYLTVKSCDG
-182 QVKFR
+182 KFR

-192 GVTYYAHT
+192 GVTYYSHT
-200 SIFSAFNNLTDLTLD
+200 SIFSAFNNLKDLTLD
-215 SDYGELLGYT
+215 LRYGALLGYT
-225 SEELEKYFSE
+225 SEELELYFGE
-235 YIDNAVVT
+235 YIDNAVEV
-243 LNKKFPT
+243 LNKKYHT

-255 EKVVEEL
+255 DLVVSEL

-271 DEDCMHH
+271 DEEALNH
-278 VYNPWSILNFLK
+278 VYNPWSIVNFFDA
-290 SPHRGFI
+290 PVRGFI

-320 KYNAD
+320 KYNTD
-325 ELQSL
+325 DLQSL
-330 LQIDSTVNKVISK
+330 LNIDSTVNSAAEY
-343 LYPTIDNI
+343 LYP
-351 AKIDLF
+351 KIENMANLDLF

-366 CIKGVNRKILQ
+366 CIKAVVDDIFKV
-377 IGIPNLEVKRA
+377 GIPNLEVKKA
-388 YSEIMLRLLT
+388 YSNIVLNELT
-398 NNNDVQEKFTTSL
+398 KTKEAKLKYVEPFK
-411 YDVLCENK
+411 DVLASGN
-419 LDKLKD
+419 LDKIKEL
-425 IFNCFINELSYETV
+425 FNTFINEFSYETV

-458 NVTAA
+458 NVSAS
-463 TEVMGACG
+463 TEVMGSCG

-478 AGDYLYVFE
+478 AGKYLYVFE
-487 LKVTDNSKDIATKL
+487 LKVTDNSKDIDTKL

-510 NKYARRLTDKIVV
+510 NKYARRLTDKTVIPV
-523 PLALVLENNSK
+523 ALVLENNSK
-534 SRDKSDTP
+534 SREKSDTP

-549 EKFYK
+549 EK
-554 TKNGELVFTV
+554 V
-564 FLKMD
+564 

>member
-118 GIEPTKE
+118 GIETTKE
-125 NIDSPANLLKK
+125 NIDSPAKLLKK

-172 SNFYMTVKSF
+172 SNFYLTVKSCDG
-182 QVKFR
+182 KFR

-215 SDYGELLGYT
+215 SDYGALLGYT

-330 LQIDSTVNKVISK
+330 LQIDSTVNKVSSK

-366 CIKGVNRKILQ
+366 CIKGENRKILQ

-411 YDVLCENK
+411 YDVLCENN

-439 KNFNEAC
+439 KKFNEAC

-458 NVTAA
+458 NVSAS

-510 NKYARRLTDKIVV
+510 NKYARRLTDKTVIPV
-523 PLALVLENNSK
+523 ALVLENNSK
-534 SRDKSDTP
+534 SREKTDTP

-549 EKFYK
+549 EK
-554 TKNGELVFTV
+554 V
-564 FLKMD
+564 

>member
-172 SNFYMTVKSF
+172 SNFYLTVKSCDG
-182 QVKFR
+182 KFR

-192 GVTYYAHT
+192 GVTYYSHT
-200 SIFSAFNNLTDLTLD
+200 SIFSAFNNLKDLTLD
-215 SDYGELLGYT
+215 LRYGALLGYT
-225 SEELEKYFSE
+225 SEELELYFGE
-235 YIDNAVVT
+235 YIDNAVEV
-243 LNKKFPT
+243 LNKKYHT

-255 EKVVEEL
+255 DLVVSEL

-271 DEDCMHH
+271 DEEALNH
-278 VYNPWSILNFLK
+278 VYNPWSIVNFFDA
-290 SPHRGFI
+290 PVRGFI

-320 KYNAD
+320 KYNTD
-325 ELQSL
+325 DLQSL
-330 LQIDSTVNKVISK
+330 LNIDSTVNSAAEY
-343 LYPTIDNI
+343 LYP
-351 AKIDLF
+351 KIENMANLDLF

-366 CIKGVNRKILQ
+366 CIKAVVDDIFKV
-377 IGIPNLEVKRA
+377 GIPNLEVKKA
-388 YSEIMLRLLT
+388 YSNIVLNELT
-398 NNNDVQEKFTTSL
+398 KTKEAKLKYVEPFK
-411 YDVLCENK
+411 DVLASGN
-419 LDKLKD
+419 LDKIKEL
-425 IFNCFINELSYETV
+425 FNTFINEFSYETV

-458 NVTAA
+458 NVTAS

-487 LKVTDNSKDIATKL
+487 LKVTDNSKDIDTKL

-510 NKYARRLTDKIVV
+510 NKYARRLTDKTVIPV
-523 PLALVLENNSK
+523 ALVLENNSK
-534 SRDKSDTP
+534 SREKSDTQ

-549 EKFYK
+549 EK
-554 TKNGELVFTV
+554 V
-564 FLKMD
+564 